1 MDFSGDATARNVN
14 DQYLFGP
21 AFLVNPVYEY
31 NARSRQVYLPA
42 RHALVRLLFRR
53 VHEGGRKVEAAAP
66 LARMPL
72 FVKAGSIVPIGP
84 EVQHTDEK
92 PQAPIT
98 LYVYRGADG
107 SFDLYEDDGL
117 TTAMRKASSRAFDSL
132 RRRSRHVEHSRPRGR
147 FPGMV
152 ATRTFNVR
160 WIAPGT
166 AGAPAIRRHT

>member
-1 MDFSGDATARNVN
+1 
-14 DQYLFGP
+14 
-21 AFLVNPVYEY
+21 
-31 NARSRQVYLPA
+31 
-42 RHALVRLLFRR
+42 
-53 VHEGGRKVEAAAP
+53 VHEGGRKIEAAAP

-84 EVQHTDEK
+84 EVQHTAEK
-92 PQAPIT
+92 LQAPIT

-117 TTAMRKASSRAFDSL
+117 SYAYEKGEFARIPLRYDDASGTLSIGARA
-132 RRRSRHVEHSRPRGR
+132 GA

-160 WIAPGT
+160 WIAPGESKAADLDT
-166 AGAPAIRRHT
+166 PPDESLPYSGQPVSFKIKMTP